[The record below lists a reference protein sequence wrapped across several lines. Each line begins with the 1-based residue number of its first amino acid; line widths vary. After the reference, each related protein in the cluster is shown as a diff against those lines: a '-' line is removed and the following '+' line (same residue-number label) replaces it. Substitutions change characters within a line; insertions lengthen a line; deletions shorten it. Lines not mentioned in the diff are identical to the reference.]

1 MELKKQIDEF
11 VEKFGRYEVFIKKEG
26 QLIQDVV
33 YLESELKSLI
43 ENVAKKQRWAASLWI
58 EDSSILEMP
67 LISEQLFNN

>member
-11 VEKFGRYEVFIKKEG
+11 VEKFGRYDVFIKKEG